1 MKLGGSG
8 GSIFGQPQQ
17 QQQSGGTSTGLF
29 SFGAAASK
37 APAFGAVAAAT
48 TGNDPVLY

>member
-8 GSIFGQPQQ
+8 GSIFGQ

-37 APAFGAVAAAT
+37 APTFGAVAAAT